1 MSEAEA
7 TEKMKYTASDLGQ
20 RLREY
25 LSGGEWVVQFEVGNS
40 TGHKTSRHAD
50 AIAMSIWPSRGY
62 KIHGYEI
69 KVSRS
74 DWLNELKQP
83 EKADAVGQYCD
94 AWFLIAP
101 PDIVRE
107 VEVPE
112 TWGWL
117 VPSGKSLRIKKQ
129 PQPIP
134 PKPIGRDFIAA
145 MLRNNH
151 REDDRRVAELVRKQR
166 EADHA
171 NNQRIIDMEV
181 KARHRRYTELMEAVE
196 SFEKETGLQ
205 ITSSWGGDSKIGK
218 KVKLVEAIGVEKWSG
233 IPAILSQMRQTMDA
247 LEKAH
252 RDFVGTETEE
262 K

>member
-1 MSEAEA
+1 MSEAA
-7 TEKMKYTASDLGQ
+7 ITEKVKYTSTDLGV

-40 TGHKTSRHAD
+40 TGHKTNRHAD
-50 AIAMSIWPSRGY
+50 AVAMSIWPSRGY

-74 DWLNELKQP
+74 DWQRELREPQ
-83 EKADAVGQYCD
+83 KADAIGQYCD

-101 PDIVRE
+101 PDIVHE

-129 PQPIP
+129 PKPLP
-134 PKPIGRDFIAA
+134 PKPLGRDFIAA

-151 REDDRRVAELVRKQR
+151 ADDERRIAEKLRKLR
-166 EADHA
+166 AADQE
-171 NNQRIIDMEV
+171 NNQKHIERELQ
-181 KARHRRYTELMEAVE
+181 ARHRKYVDLKEAVDR
-196 SFEKETGLQ
+196 FEKETGIQ
-205 ITSSWGGDSKIGK
+205 IVSPWGSDNKIGK
-218 KVKLVEAIGVEKWSG
+218 KVKLVEAIGTDKWSR
-233 IPAILSQMRQTMDA
+233 IPFIINHMRETLQH

-252 RDFVGTETEE
+252 QEFIGEE
-262 K
+262 PLGE